1 MINFLILK
9 LFFKFCNSFVP
20 DFEKLHYLAHL
31 NDKMNGTLVYNNRE
45 EEIVLDNA
53 GFPDEQVLD
62 KQSLTGCDHSESNLN
77 EKGSDALTLN
87 GRIKGKSVSENI
99 VNLS

>member
-1 MINFLILK
+1 MINLLILK

-31 NDKMNGTLVYNNRE
+31 NDKMNGTLVYNNRQ
-45 EEIVLDNA
+45 EEIVLDIA

-77 EKGSDALTLN
+77 DALTLN
-87 GRIKGKSVSENI
+87 GRIKGKFVSENI
-99 VNLS
+99 VNLF